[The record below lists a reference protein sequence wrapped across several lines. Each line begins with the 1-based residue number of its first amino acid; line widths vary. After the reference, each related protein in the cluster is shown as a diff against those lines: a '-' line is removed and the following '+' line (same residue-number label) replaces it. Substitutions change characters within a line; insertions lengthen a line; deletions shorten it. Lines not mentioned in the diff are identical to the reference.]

1 MKDITL
7 YTWRTCPF
15 CRKAKQILNDNGY
28 EFTEIDIQD
37 TPEKKAE
44 LTEKHGQST
53 VPYVF
58 VGEELIGG
66 SSDLEELVNKGEFE
80 ALIAE

>member
-1 MKDITL
+1 MKEIKL

-15 CRKAKQILNDNGY
+15 CHKAKQLLNNNGY

-37 TPEKKAE
+37 TPEVKQA
-44 LTEKHGQST
+44 LTEKFGQHT

-58 VGEELIGG
+58 VEDELIGG
-66 SSDLEELVNKGEFE
+66 SSDLEELLISGEFE
-80 ALIAE
+80 SKLQ